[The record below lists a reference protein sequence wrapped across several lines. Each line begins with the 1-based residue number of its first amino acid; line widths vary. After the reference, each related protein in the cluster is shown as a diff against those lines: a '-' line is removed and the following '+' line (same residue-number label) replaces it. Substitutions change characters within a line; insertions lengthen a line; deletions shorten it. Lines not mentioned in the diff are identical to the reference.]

1 MSVLKPALEII
12 DISIYST
19 LPWHHFALMLF
30 VVMLHFQIVESIFII
45 SYRGFMQH
53 FATAVKTKGFPDF

>member
-1 MSVLKPALEII
+1 MI